1 MKDYLLISNT
11 KENKIND
18 FYLNLV
24 SSYIEKS
31 TIEKVSYREL
41 SPRKAYEW
49 ALTTN
54 KYDSKLKNIMSDF
67 QKSYGID
74 CNFIKTIKKRKKKL
88 LLADMD
94 STIIREESLDE

>member
-24 SSYIEKS
+24 SSHIEKS
-31 TIEKVSYREL
+31 TIEKISFREL

-49 ALTTN
+49 GLTTN
-54 KYDSKLKNIMSDF
+54 KHDLKLKNIMSDF
-67 QKSYGID
+67 QKNHGID
-74 CNFIKTIKKRKKKL
+74 CNFIKATEKKEKL

-94 STIIREESLDE
+94 STIIREESFG